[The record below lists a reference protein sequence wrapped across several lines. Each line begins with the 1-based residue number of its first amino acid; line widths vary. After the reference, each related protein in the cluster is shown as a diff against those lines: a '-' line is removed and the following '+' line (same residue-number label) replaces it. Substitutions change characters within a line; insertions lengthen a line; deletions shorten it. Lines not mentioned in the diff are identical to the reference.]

1 MYVNCLPIYS
11 LPRLQFSS
19 ILNIMFGTNTSDRLK
34 HLPVLLPEA
43 GTFYIPWKASNYL
56 IEILCSGI
64 YLLSVIKI
72 FSRKVIYNL
81 CNYLL
86 LITPDS
92 IILLITITFLK
103 KNYLLHSITVINDFI
118 TYYFDYILDYYPKP
132 VWGTG

>member
-1 MYVNCLPIYS
+1 MHIS
-11 LPRLQFSS
+11 QTHSLQFSS

-43 GTFYIPWKASNYL
+43 GTFSIPWKASNYL

-64 YLLSVIKI
+64 YLLGLIKI
-72 FSRKVIYNL
+72 FSRKVINNL

-118 TYYFDYILDYYPKP
+118 TYYFDYILLITPSLP
-132 VWGTG
+132 